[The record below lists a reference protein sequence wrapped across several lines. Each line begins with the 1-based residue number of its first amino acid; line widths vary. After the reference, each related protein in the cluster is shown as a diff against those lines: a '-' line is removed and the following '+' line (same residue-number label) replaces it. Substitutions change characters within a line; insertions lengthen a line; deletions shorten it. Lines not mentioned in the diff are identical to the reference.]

1 MHLFERLCEIHRLS
15 EWLKFWMH
23 LKKKL
28 ATTDIVT
35 ILEYYKLC
43 ETLSLLRLS
52 RFFLILPG

>member
-1 MHLFERLCEIHRLS
+1 MHLFERLCEILWLS

-28 ATTDIVT
+28 ATTDILT
-35 ILEYYKLC
+35 ILEYKLC